1 MLLIR
6 IDGDDSTSKID
17 ACADA
22 KDSCTSV
29 LVNTA
34 ATEELLVRC
43 KYFQCEKYSVTES
56 VELPVDTASFIS
68 VIVLSGQG
76 VITVNNNRQEF
87 KAGDSFFVTAGH
99 KNVRI
104 SGNCDVIVTRV

>member
-1 MLLIR
+1 
-6 IDGDDSTSKID
+6 
-17 ACADA
+17 
-22 KDSCTSV
+22 
-29 LVNTA
+29 
-34 ATEELLVRC
+34 
-43 KYFQCEKYSVTES
+43 
-56 VELPVDTASFIS
+56 
-68 VIVLSGQG
+68 VLSGQG

>member
-1 MLLIR
+1 MGADR
-6 IDGDDSTSKID
+6 GCRGAGAADPGD
-17 ACADA
+17 AGAGGA
-22 KDSCTSV
+22 GP
-29 LVNTA
+29 
-34 ATEELLVRC
+34 
-43 KYFQCEKYSVTES
+43 
-56 VELPVDTASFIS
+56 PVYGPHRGRECHQHAGDRG